1 MGNGMAINAAA
12 DQVVL
17 LPSATVGLN
26 TVINAVPLGAG
37 DEVISLDIGCR
48 CHNSDVN
55 V

>member
-1 MGNGMAINAAA
+1 MAINAAA